1 MDGGKKFALLRR
13 RSVGW
18 SAITGN
24 KTLSIPS
31 DFIIIDRFLKKNQ
44 EVRGIRVR
52 TWKKTENRVVERR
65 KMKKSYVV
73 VAQHICD
80 RTLPQVSC
88 YYTVMRIL
96 SCGGTRVFR
105 RENV

>member
-31 DFIIIDRFLKKNQ
+31 DFIIIDRFLKKIGGPGNPCTYL
-44 EVRGIRVR
+44 ER
-52 TWKKTENRVVERR
+52 TENRVVERR